1 MIMWYEFLLEGLK
14 KFSGE
19 IIGLILLA
27 VFWRMFPGLRNWFK
41 KLKKDDAD
49 DVDVRQALEKI
60 QRQLEARPE
69 NVNPVDPLTLRSLT
83 KKPNA
88 EQRLRGSLKQRGARR
103 SGYRQRFGGRTRL

>member
-1 MIMWYEFLLEGLK
+1 MWYEFLLEGLK

-41 KLKKDDAD
+41 TLKKDDAD

-60 QRQLEARPE
+60 QKQLEVRPE
-69 NVNPVDPLTLRSLT
+69 NVNQ
-83 KKPNA
+83 A
-88 EQRLRGSLKQRGARR
+88 EIEKQ
-103 SGYRQRFGGRTRL
+103 L